1 MAPTLSPTE
10 VVERERRFALPAAV
24 ATFLAF
30 ALFAI
35 SLAILTS
42 KFGTSGNA
50 EHLRDI
56 DKDSGSYVLLNA
68 LQAAADL
75 LLVIPILYLFTAAGA
90 RSERMRRQF
99 VGLVIAGPLFLAV
112 ATVISSVS
120 VHDAASAF
128 VAKGVMGT
136 GDHANNVA
144 DDTIRSQ
151 SLHDLAGGLG
161 IGGAL
166 AVAFAV
172 SYTSLYAL
180 RTGLLTRFVGSAGVA
195 MGPASVIPQFFPIF
209 LVWLLYLGLLFVGRV
224 RRGRP
229 PAWVAGEAIPWPS
242 PGERMAE
249 QLKGDDGEEPGEE
262 PEGEAAAESG
272 EDAGPDLDAPEEE
285 SAFHRPRKRKRRSG
299 T

>member
-1 MAPTLSPTE
+1 VAATLSPTE
-10 VVERERRFALPAAV
+10 VVEREQRFALPVAV

-30 ALFAI
+30 AMFAVSI
-35 SLAILTS
+35 AVLTS
-42 KFGTSGNA
+42 KFGTTGNA

-56 DKDSGSYVLLNA
+56 DKDSGSYVLLNV

-75 LLVIPILYLFTAAGA
+75 LLLVPILYLFTAAGA
-90 RSERMRRQF
+90 RSDRMRHQF
-99 VGLVIAGPLFLAV
+99 VGLVIAGPIFLAA
-112 ATVISSVS
+112 ATAISTVS

-128 VAKGVMGT
+128 VAKGVLGT
-136 GDHANNVA
+136 GDHANKVA
-144 DDTIRSQ
+144 DDTIRNQ

-166 AVAFAV
+166 GVAFAV
-172 SYTSLYAL
+172 SYSSLYAM

-209 LVWLLYLGLLFVGRV
+209 LVWLLYLGLVFAGWV
-224 RRGRP
+224 RHGRP
-229 PAWVAGEAIPWPS
+229 PAWKAGEAIPWPT

-249 QLKGDDGEEPGEE
+249 QMKGEDGEE
-262 PEGEAAAESG
+262 PEGEPAAESG
-272 EDAGPDLDAPEEE
+272 EDEGPDLDAPEEE